1 MHASIRALRH
11 AFTPPVGAKRSLQ
24 LTALGKE
31 EGGKGKKKREKK
43 KGKELSFPEASG
55 NGGGVC
61 GRGRRAAKIDTRG
74 LFRLIPE
81 RNISGWR

>member
-1 MHASIRALRH
+1 MHPYEHSDTLS
-11 AFTPPVGAKRSLQ
+11 PPRGSQEKPSTESTRKRR
-24 LTALGKE
+24 
-31 EGGKGKKKREKK
+31 GGKGKKKREKK